1 MAVVPRMARY
11 GKHGIRAIPFA
22 QRVGAEC
29 HRAQDGW
36 PLGAPL
42 RHNRAVKLVTAIV
55 HSEDAGNLVDAL
67 LEKEFRA
74 TRLQSSGGFL
84 KQGNAT
90 ILVGVE
96 DDQVDAVLEIV
107 SANCHSRKQFVNPM
121 PPIMEPGE
129 FYMPYPVE
137 VEVGGATVFVVPVER
152 FERL

>member
-1 MAVVPRMARY
+1 M
-11 GKHGIRAIPFA
+11 
-22 QRVGAEC
+22 
-29 HRAQDGW
+29 
-36 PLGAPL
+36 
-42 RHNRAVKLVTAIV
+42 KLVIAIV

-67 LEKEFRA
+67 NEKEFRA

-96 DDQVDAVLEIV
+96 DGQVDAVLEIIGT
-107 SANCHSRKQFVNPM
+107 SCHSRKQFVNPM

-129 FYMPYPVE
+129 FFMPYPLE
-137 VEVGGATVFVVPVER
+137 VEVGGATVFVLPVER